1 MRRYK
6 REQAAHTTP
15 PPPHSSPISHTS
27 LSYNL
32 SQVYEELG
40 PEERHL
46 TWIKMVDG
54 GREMSMNN
62 IRGFLPSRIAQFL
75 VNLHVDRRSFF
86 FSRHGQ
92 SEYNRLGKI
101 GGDSDLTEHGE
112 KYALAN
118 RSWTLGPHEG
128 LRSQVWP
135 RPGPEA

>member
-1 MRRYK
+1 MLDARTSRTD
-6 REQAAHTTP
+6 AAVADFEAR
-15 PPPHSSPISHTS
+15 IRK
-27 LSYNL
+27 YEE
-32 SQVYEELG
+32 VYEELG

-46 TWIKMVDG
+46 TWIKLVDG
-54 GREMSMNN
+54 GRQVSTHGLDAMTSTQRKRARLRILRASPCVGSCLVWQLSMNN

-112 KYALAN
+112 A
-118 RSWTLGPHEG
+118 
-128 LRSQVWP
+128 
-135 RPGPEA
+135 